1 VTLILGYPRTKA
13 RLGLVFAFE
22 SDEHMR
28 MIAANSR
35 RPGLTSIRALIALA
49 MTVSLVSLHSSVAKE
64 SGTPEIPLP
73 PAPIVQNI
81 KVQQN
86 VQQEAG
92 RRDDS
97 ASDRTET
104 CMEPEDERVCEM
116 EMELG
121 EVTFP
126 R

>member
-1 VTLILGYPRTKA
+1 VTRYRCTKA

-49 MTVSLVSLHSSVAKE
+49 MTVSVVSLHSSVAKE

-73 PAPIVQNI
+73 PAPIVQNT

-92 RRDDS
+92 RREDT
-97 ASDRTET
+97 AWDRAET
-104 CMEPEDERVCEM
+104 CMEPEDERICEM
-116 EMELG
+116 ELELG
-121 EVTFP
+121 EVSLP

>member
-1 VTLILGYPRTKA
+1 
-13 RLGLVFAFE
+13 
-22 SDEHMR
+22 M
-28 MIAANSR
+28 
-35 RPGLTSIRALIALA
+35 TSIRALIALA
-49 MTVSLVSLHSSVAKE
+49 MTVSVVSLHSSVAKE

-73 PAPIVQNI
+73 PAPIVQNT

-92 RRDDS
+92 RREDP
-97 ASDRTET
+97 AET

-116 EMELG
+116 ELELG
-121 EVTFP
+121 EVTLP

>member
-1 VTLILGYPRTKA
+1 
-13 RLGLVFAFE
+13 
-22 SDEHMR
+22 

-49 MTVSLVSLHSSVAKE
+49 ATVSVVSLHSSVAKE

-73 PAPIVQNI
+73 LAPIVLNT

-92 RRDDS
+92 RRDDP
-97 ASDRTET
+97 ASDRAET
-104 CMEPEDERVCEM
+104 CMEPEDERICEM

-121 EVTFP
+121 EVTLP